1 MDTSDGIA
9 LTVFY
14 LGAFLMPLVAARLSI
29 PVSVAEILYGLLVGG
44 LGMVGER
51 DATDFLAELGFIY
64 LMFLVGREIDFNR
77 VEREGWRSLLV
88 ALTVALSILGGGV
101 LASRLAGMPGFMAI
115 VLGAMSVGV
124 LVVTLRELNA
134 SQSRWGQLVL
144 LVGSL
149 GEFLTLMTLTVMDL
163 ALTHGRGWELGLS
176 ALEVML
182 LFFVAFVVV
191 ASLRLLA
198 WWFPQAF
205 RRWVSEEDP
214 SELGVRFG
222 FVFMLGFATLAAWVG
237 IESILGA
244 FLAGIL
250 FTFVFRET
258 GYLETKL
265 VALGQGFFV
274 PLFFINVGVSFDWS
288 VVEDPLALGSM
299 VVIFAALS
307 LLTKLV
313 PSLLL
318 LALRIPLRAV
328 LSGSLLLATPLTLLV
343 AIAALGNQMG
353 AIDEAT
359 SAGIVLLAIVS
370 SLLFPTLSK
379 QLAPRE

>member
-1 MDTSDGIA
+1 VSTSDGIA

-29 PVSVAEILYGLLVGG
+29 PASVAEILYGLLVGR
-44 LGMVGER
+44 LGIVGQTE
-51 DATDFLAELGFIY
+51 ATDFLAELGFVY

-77 VEREGWRSLLV
+77 VEREGPRSLLV
-88 ALTVALSILGGGV
+88 ALAVALSILAGGA
-101 LASRLAGMPGFMAI
+101 LAARVAGMPGFMGI

-124 LVVTLRELNA
+124 LLVTLRELNA

-163 ALTHGRGWELGLS
+163 AATHGGGWELGLS

-182 LFFVAFVVV
+182 LFFVALVVM

-222 FVFMLGFATLAAWVG
+222 FVLMLGFATLAAWVG

-258 GYLETKL
+258 GHLETKL

-274 PLFFINVGVSFDWS
+274 PLFFINVGVSFEWS
-288 VVEDPLALGSM
+288 VVEQPLSLASM
-299 VVIFAALS
+299 VLVLAAIS
-307 LLTKLV
+307 LLTKLL

-318 LALRIPLRAV
+318 LTLRIPLRAL

-353 AIDEAT
+353 AIDEPT
-359 SAGIVLLAIVS
+359 SAGIVLLAIVE
-370 SLLFPTLSK
+370 SLLFPTASK

>member
-1 MDTSDGIA
+1 VDTSDGIA